1 MPEISR
7 FYGLIRKMFFGNL
20 ATLHFHVEYGNN
32 KAVID
37 IETFEISEGFLPLK
51 QLKLVQAWAIIHE
64 FELRKNFDLLSSEN
78 PSWQKIKPLD

>member
-7 FYGLIRKMFFGNL
+7 FYGIIIKMFFDDH
-20 ATLHFHVEYGNN
+20 APPHFHIEYGEH
-32 KAVID
+32 KAVMD
-37 IETFEISEGFLPLK
+37 IETFEITSGLLPFE
-51 QLKLVQAWAIIHE
+51 QLKMVQAWAIIHE